1 MTGLEAISAS
11 NGWAIS
17 ALGISIVF
25 TGLTLLS
32 ITIAQLH
39 KFLDMWEKR
48 AEYYDRF
55 KEKFIKKTKEQDQL
69 ESCTVL
75 PFDVTESARNFKMLV
90 DHIGEPFPLPKLLRF
105 AKKCGLAHPHSS
117 LNALILSGAIK
128 PDDEGY
134 YYWNKNISY

>member
-1 MTGLEAISAS
+1 MTGLEAISAN
-11 NGWAIS
+11 NGWVIS
-17 ALGISIVF
+17 VLGISIVF
-25 TGLTLLS
+25 SGLTLLS

-39 KFLDMWEKR
+39 KFLDMWER
-48 AEYYDRF
+48 RTDYYDRF
-55 KEKFIKKTKEQDQL
+55 KKRFRKTKEQDQL
-69 ESCTVL
+69 EECSVL
-75 PFDVTESARNFKMLV
+75 PFDITESAKNFKMLA

-134 YYWNKNISY
+134 YYWNEDTSY